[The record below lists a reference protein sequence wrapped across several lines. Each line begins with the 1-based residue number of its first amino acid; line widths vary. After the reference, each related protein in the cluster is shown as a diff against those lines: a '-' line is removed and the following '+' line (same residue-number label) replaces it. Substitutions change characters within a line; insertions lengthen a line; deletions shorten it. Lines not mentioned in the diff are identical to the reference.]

1 MAEPVGGE
9 VHRHFKG
16 ADKKYFVFG
25 VAYHVD
31 TQKKHVVYMPL
42 YGENAGIM
50 LLRDY
55 DEWLTDVENHK
66 LETGETYSGDRFWP
80 LAPQPTPKLG

>member
-1 MAEPVGGE
+1 M
-9 VHRHFKG
+9 
-16 ADKKYFVFG
+16 FG